1 MAKKSIQF
9 IYKENRND
17 YRIMISH
24 KYKCIFLHK
33 GRTGGTS
40 IEHSFNKLMENKEKH
55 LTQSLAR
62 EEYKDNWNDYFI
74 FTTVRNPYDWMVSCY
89 FHNKQI
95 NHEWFQNSFKI
106 DILKMTFGEYIEW
119 GKTKS
124 SKQFIDDVN
133 EIDYIIRFEDLQK
146 GFDYVCEQIGKP
158 KKLLERIESS
168 THKPYMEY
176 YIKQSM
182 IDDINEMY
190 RENFEQDGYER
201 IIGTEKIK

>member
-124 SKQFIDDVN
+124 SKQFI
-133 EIDYIIRFEDLQK
+133 RF
-146 GFDYVCEQIGKP
+146 
-158 KKLLERIESS
+158 
-168 THKPYMEY
+168 
-176 YIKQSM
+176 
-182 IDDINEMY
+182 
-190 RENFEQDGYER
+190 NFNR
-201 IIGTEKIK
+201 NT

>member
-1 MAKKSIQF
+1 
-9 IYKENRND
+9 
-17 YRIMISH
+17 
-24 KYKCIFLHK
+24 
-33 GRTGGTS
+33 
-40 IEHSFNKLMENKEKH
+40 
-55 LTQSLAR
+55 
-62 EEYKDNWNDYFI
+62 
-74 FTTVRNPYDWMVSCY
+74 
-89 FHNKQI
+89 
-95 NHEWFQNSFKI
+95 
-106 DILKMTFGEYIEW
+106 MTFGEYIEW

-124 SKQFIDDVN
+124 SKQFIDDIN

-158 KKLLERIESS
+158 KKLLERIGSS

-201 IIGTEKIK
+201 IIGNENSIITR

>member
-133 EIDYIIRFEDLQK
+133 EIDILLDLK
-146 GFDYVCEQIGKP
+146 IYKKDLIMYVNK
-158 KKLLERIESS
+158 
-168 THKPYMEY
+168 
-176 YIKQSM
+176 
-182 IDDINEMY
+182 
-190 RENFEQDGYER
+190 
-201 IIGTEKIK
+201 